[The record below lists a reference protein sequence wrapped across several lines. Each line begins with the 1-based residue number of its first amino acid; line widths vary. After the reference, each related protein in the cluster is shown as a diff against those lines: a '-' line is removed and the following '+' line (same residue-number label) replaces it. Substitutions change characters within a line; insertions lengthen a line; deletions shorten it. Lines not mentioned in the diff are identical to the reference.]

1 MQCYSTSLSCLHQL
15 CSTMCFC
22 LSDSEHDDG
31 ESWKLLK
38 GVVPHLLVGVVP
50 HLLVGVA
57 THTGQHYWTSAD
69 TRNTANGVL
78 CFTSAE
84 HVVCYHDSLLY
95 LAAVVVTQ
103 VAKLCHCAS
112 VHELLVGKESIS
124 SSFSSSPY
132 IQALSTNTNS
142 VTEHGPVKPAEPVEL
157 SNTSNNSVSVSKETS
172 DENSQINQLFSRG
185 HNTYSAVLPLKENN
199 APSSV
204 GLNRPSYFEDGV
216 LKNVLAL
223 ADSMQCFTSSCV
235 LS

>member
-1 MQCYSTSLSCLHQL
+1 MLINYAFPVYTCTSVVDHHLCQNNNYFNASFVFQASRDVVLCYSTSLSHLHQI
-15 CSTMCFC
+15 CSTMCSC
-22 LSDSEHDDG
+22 LSDI
-31 ESWKLLK
+31 
-38 GVVPHLLVGVVP
+38 
-50 HLLVGVA
+50 
-57 THTGQHYWTSAD
+57 T
-69 TRNTANGVL
+69 
-78 CFTSAE
+78 
-84 HVVCYHDSLLY
+84 
-95 LAAVVVTQ
+95 AVVVTQ

-132 IQALSTNTNS
+132 IQAQSTNTNS

-204 GLNRPSYFEDGV
+204 GLTRSHFEDGV
-216 LKNVLAL
+216 LRNVL
-223 ADSMQCFTSSCV
+223 V
-235 LS
+235 LLRGRLKKETWKSQLTAKHAFIWC

>member
-1 MQCYSTSLSCLHQL
+1 MHTLTRNQKVSFKHDYKLCFSCTYIHVQVLLIIIILCQNNYFNASFVFQASRDVVLYYSTSLSRLHQL
-15 CSTMCFC
+15 SSTMCSC
-22 LSDSEHDDG
+22 LSDI
-31 ESWKLLK
+31 
-38 GVVPHLLVGVVP
+38 
-50 HLLVGVA
+50 
-57 THTGQHYWTSAD
+57 T
-69 TRNTANGVL
+69 
-78 CFTSAE
+78 
-84 HVVCYHDSLLY
+84 
-95 LAAVVVTQ
+95 AVVVTQ

-132 IQALSTNTNS
+132 IQAQSTNTNS

-204 GLNRPSYFEDGV
+204 GLNRSHFEEIV
-216 LKNVLAL
+216 LRNVLAL
-223 ADSMQCFTSSCV
+223 LRGRLKKETWKSQPTAKHALIWC
-235 LS
+235 